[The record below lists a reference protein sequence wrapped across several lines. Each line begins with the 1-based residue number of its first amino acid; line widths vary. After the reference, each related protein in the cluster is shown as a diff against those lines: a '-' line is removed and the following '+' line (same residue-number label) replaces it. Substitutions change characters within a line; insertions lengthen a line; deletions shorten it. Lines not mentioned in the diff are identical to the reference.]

1 MPARETGTFSK
12 ACPVV
17 AGPLAFCNRPSPTGT
32 TRPVGIGRARAPSP
46 GGDPCYG
53 PRHAR
58 IRGLCLA
65 VGDPARRAPR
75 IGHLRGPGQALQEL
89 MKPSL
94 FEIKGITA
102 LHACYAPLPR
112 PAPGRRRLLAGALA
126 LALALPA
133 AATEA
138 QTDTQTDWAATQA
151 GAAEGPVTEEALAAP
166 AATPLPRPAP
176 EPVDPAAA
184 RDRFAMPR
192 VTRATALALARLQAG
207 DAEGAAAD
215 LDALIARHPTLGF
228 LQANRAA
235 LAMLAGDA
243 EGALDRLEAAAARGF
258 AGLEGLAADPLFAPL
273 AADPA
278 FGARLAALATAAPP
292 PPAAP
297 VPAPVVDG
305 TAMVTATA
313 TTWNPASAR
322 LETAFAFPPEPAGPV
337 MPKGRRDPARD
348 LLREHVARGRASGN
362 HGDLYDNRDR
372 GHSSLAAQTFPQ
384 LARVAYPPEAQAS
397 DLDYGL
403 NDRILFAHPT
413 LGNSSTALTAGPTW
427 RSQPRLALTEPDG
440 TGPLRLWQNAAANH
454 LYVYPAHKDFT
465 EEGGDLLPANTPYIL
480 VSRGSSFSDQPFLE
494 AVAMIYAAFR
504 PATKARLV
512 ETGTLV
518 STTQMVFRRS
528 LQAVTSSALY
538 HSAAAHPAAHAGF
551 QINLARMV
559 SLAQSIAPEAI
570 PAEARLR
577 VVEEAP
583 ATEGI
588 DFFGEGLSE
597 VLFDTPSA
605 IARVWRA
612 GAGRRE
618 IILSAEDSRDVND
631 RALTYQWHLLQGD
644 PDRVTIEPLEGGAR
658 ARITLDWHEP
668 FAISEDDPITTR
680 RVDIGLF
687 AHNGAHDSAPAI
699 ASWYFPDH
707 ETRVYAP
714 GPDGAPRLMVR
725 DGADP
730 ARADAYADPMLVART
745 PWRDE
750 YSYDAD
756 GALAGWTRH
765 RAEGPPA
772 EYTAQGARILARH
785 PDGSPAR
792 AETVRHALARDRDGG
807 LTVEELSTGLL
818 ADLPPGAQ
826 P

>member
-1 MPARETGTFSK
+1 
-12 ACPVV
+12 
-17 AGPLAFCNRPSPTGT
+17 
-32 TRPVGIGRARAPSP
+32 
-46 GGDPCYG
+46 
-53 PRHAR
+53 
-58 IRGLCLA
+58 
-65 VGDPARRAPR
+65 
-75 IGHLRGPGQALQEL
+75 
-89 MKPSL
+89 MKPCL
-94 FEIKGITA
+94 FEIKGIVA
-102 LHACYAPLPR
+102 LHACYAPLPG
-112 PAPGRRRLLAGALA
+112 PKPGHRRLLAGALA

-138 QTDTQTDWAATQA
+138 QAETQTNTAETTT
-151 GAAEGPVTEEALAAP
+151 GAADGTVTEEALAAP
-166 AATPLPRPAP
+166 AEAPLPRPGP

-184 RDRFAMPR
+184 RDLFAMPQ

-215 LDALIARHPTLGF
+215 LDALVARHPTLGF

-235 LAMLAGDA
+235 LAMLADDA
-243 EGALDRLEAAAARGF
+243 EGALAGLEAAAARGF

-278 FGARLAALATAAPP
+278 LGPRLQALTTAQVPP
-292 PPAAP
+292 PPAP
-297 VPAPVVDG
+297 VPAPVVAG
-305 TAMVTATA
+305 TAMVSAAATV
-313 TTWNPASAR
+313 WNPASAR
-322 LETAFAFPPEPAGPV
+322 LETRFAFPEAPVGPV
-337 MPKGRRDPARD
+337 MRPGPRDPARD
-348 LLREHVARGRASGN
+348 LLREHVERGRAAGN

-372 GHSSLAAQTFPQ
+372 GHSALDARTFPQ
-384 LARVAYPPEAQAS
+384 LARTAYPAEAQAS

-465 EEGGDLLPANTPYIL
+465 DENGDLFPANTPYIL

-504 PATKARLV
+504 PETKARLV

-518 STTQMVFRRS
+518 PTAQMVFRRS
-528 LQAVTSSALY
+528 LQDVTSDALY
-538 HSAAAHPAAHAGF
+538 RSAAAHPAAYPGF
-551 QINLARMV
+551 RINLARMV
-559 SLAQSIAPEAI
+559 SLAQSIAPDAI

-577 VVEEAP
+577 VVEEDG
-583 ATEGI
+583 ATEGV

-597 VLFDTPSA
+597 ALLDTPSGV
-605 IARVWRA
+605 ARVWRA
-612 GAGRRE
+612 GAGRRSV
-618 IILSAEDSRDVND
+618 ILSAEDSRDVND
-631 RALTYQWHLLQGD
+631 RALTYEWHLLQGD
-644 PDRVTIEPLEGGAR
+644 PEKVTIEPLEGGAR
-658 ARITLDWHEP
+658 ARVTLDWHEP
-668 FAISEDDPITTR
+668 FPISEDDPVTTR

-687 AHNGAHDSAPAI
+687 AQNGAHDSAPAI

-730 ARADAYADPMLVART
+730 ARAETYADPMLIART

-750 YSYDAD
+750 YAYGPD
-756 GALAGWTRH
+756 GAPLGWTRH

-772 EYTAQGARILARH
+772 AFTPEGARILARH

-792 AETVRHALARDRDGG
+792 AETVRYALARDEAGG
-807 LTVEELSTGLL
+807 LTVEELSTGLIT
-818 ADLPPGAQ
+818 DLPAPEPGQ
-826 P
+826 